1 VQSTNTVF
9 VSTDVALSPFEVS
22 RPSRATFTEVGNTYE
37 DAEEGAAPSVFER
50 QKLGVHVQPYKDE
63 VTLWNKV
70 Q

>member
-1 VQSTNTVF
+1 MWLFLRSKFLAWVEQPLPEVRNNF
-9 VSTDVALSPFEVS
+9 EDVEMSKTS
-22 RPSRATFTEVGNTYE
+22 
-37 DAEEGAAPSVFER
+37 SVFER

>member
-1 VQSTNTVF
+1 MLHSLC
-9 VSTDVALSPFEVS
+9 APF
-22 RPSRATFTEVGNTYE
+22 
-37 DAEEGAAPSVFER
+37 VFER